1 MTNEEKALEI
11 GGTSSFGNERYK
23 AALEMA
29 NWKDEQSKEDFMNKL
44 DKALDWIQKRRS
56 KYFFTDKM
64 TFDFIDDFKKVME
77 EEL

>member
-29 NWKDEQSKEDFMNKL
+29 EWKDKQSKEEFISKL
-44 DKALDWIQKRRS
+44 DRALDWIQKRRS

-64 TFDFIDDFKKVME
+64 TFDFINDFKKVME